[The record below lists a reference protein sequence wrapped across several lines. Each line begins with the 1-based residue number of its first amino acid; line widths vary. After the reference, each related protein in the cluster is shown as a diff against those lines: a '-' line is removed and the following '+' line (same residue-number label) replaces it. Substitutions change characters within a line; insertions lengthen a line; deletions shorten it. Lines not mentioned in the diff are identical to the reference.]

1 MKHIMLHAKEGLSLT
16 YIPQIAIIMVI
27 TCIGEILNELIPLPI
42 PASLYGIVILLAL
55 LMSGIIKPESVKK
68 VSVFLIDIMT
78 LTFIPAMA
86 GLMHS
91 FHLLKGSLTAY
102 IVILIVST
110 YAVMLVSGRVAQRVI
125 REEKEF
131 EKKKGGAQHE

>member
-1 MKHIMLHAKEGLSLT
+1 MT

>member
-1 MKHIMLHAKEGLSLT
+1 MT

-91 FHLLKGSLTAY
+91 FYLLKGSLTAY